1 MDKVKVLVV
10 CTGNTCRSP
19 MAEGIL
25 KRMCAACDVLSA
37 GIHAADGSAASE
49 NAVCVMHKRGIDIS
63 GHRAATVTAS
73 VMQQA
78 DVVLTMTRQQKQVL
92 RLMFPEEAEKTMTL
106 GEFAQIDAEIP
117 DPFMGDETV
126 YEQCADALEVL
137 LSAAA
142 NKLERMVQES

>member
-1 MDKVKVLVV
+1 MDKIKVLMV

-25 KRMCAACDVLSA
+25 KQMCTACDVLSA
-37 GIHAADGSAASE
+37 GIHAADGSTASE
-49 NAVCVMHKRGIDIS
+49 NALRVMRKRGIDIS

-73 VMQQA
+73 VMKQA
-78 DVVLTMTRQQKQVL
+78 DLVLTMTRQQKQVL
-92 RLMFPEEAEKTMTL
+92 RLMFPEMAEKIMTL
-106 GEFAQIDAEIP
+106 GEFAQSDAEIP

-126 YEQCADALEVL
+126 YEQCAAALETLVRT
-137 LSAAA
+137 AA

>member
-1 MDKVKVLVV
+1 MDKVKVLMV

-19 MAEGIL
+19 MAEGLL
-25 KRMCAACDVLSA
+25 KQMCTACDVLSA
-37 GIHAADGSAASE
+37 GIHAADGSAPSE
-49 NAVCVMHKRGIDIS
+49 NAVRVMHKRGIDIS
-63 GHRAATVTAS
+63 GHRAATVTAL

-78 DVVLTMTRQQKQVL
+78 DVVLSMTRQQKQVL
-92 RLMFPEEAEKTMTL
+92 RLMFPKEAEKIMTL

-117 DPFMGDETV
+117 DPFMADETV

-137 LSAAA
+137 LRAAA